1 MTTMTPYSSDDAEEK
16 VTTVIADDLHIKGT
30 ITFKTSLMIKGS
42 LEGEIISEG
51 LLIVGPTA
59 KIDAT
64 IITKSLI
71 SHGWIKGDVTAS
83 DRVVL
88 KGTSVQTGNIT
99 TPYIVVEN
107 GSTFNGSCVMKREK
121 AGTPFGETVVEGG
134 AVPETQGG
142 GSGYEGY
149 GERAAEESAAPAGNS
164 YGSGEADQETEER
177 ALKKDAGTE
186 EAVGEES
193 AAPAGNSY
201 GSGEANVEKA
211 ESEGSDQQPEG
222 EEEARQKAKED
233 QSSESPLRSK
243 WRRRELF

>member
-1 MTTMTPYSSDDAEEK
+1 MTPHSSDDAEEK

-51 LLIVGPTA
+51 LLVVGPTA

-64 IITKSLI
+64 IVTKSLI
-71 SHGWIKGDVTAS
+71 SHGQIKGNVTAS

-121 AGTPFGETVVEGG
+121 TATPARETVVEGG
-134 AVPETQGG
+134 AESESAVQESQ
-142 GSGYEGY
+142 YEEY
-149 GERAAEESAAPAGNS
+149 GERAAEETA
-164 YGSGEADQETEER
+164 R
-177 ALKKDAGTE
+177 AE
-186 EAVGEES
+186 EAVGEET
-193 AAPAGNSY
+193 AAPAEDSCGDRQ
-201 GSGEANVEKA
+201 SGHEAITQG
-211 ESEGSDQQPEG
+211 EGSDREAEG
-222 EEEARQKAKED
+222 EEKDQQKTKED
-233 QSSESPLRSK
+233 ANSESPLRSK